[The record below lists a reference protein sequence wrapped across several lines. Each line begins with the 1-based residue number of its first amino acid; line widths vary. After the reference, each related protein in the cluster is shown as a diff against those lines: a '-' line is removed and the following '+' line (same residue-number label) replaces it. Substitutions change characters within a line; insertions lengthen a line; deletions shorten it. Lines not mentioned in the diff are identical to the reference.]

1 MDGYR
6 AHGAAIAALRRHA
19 NRRLETK
26 FRLPPAE
33 PKSGGSM
40 HGRISSTRGGH
51 RSPAPSREQ
60 ATGDEISPTSSG
72 TEKRR
77 IDAWT
82 DIEHTGRPSQPCA
95 VTRTGDWRRN
105 FAYLQRN
112 RKAADRCMDGYRA
125 HGAAIAALRRH
136 ANRRLETK
144 FRLPPAEPKSGGS
157 MHGRISSTR
166 GGHRSPAP
174 SQTVRKCLA

>member
-1 MDGYR
+1 
-6 AHGAAIAALRRHA
+6 
-19 NRRLETK
+19 
-26 FRLPPAE
+26 
-33 PKSGGSM
+33 M

-105 FAYLQRN
+105 FAYLQRHPPTTKPSLDQVVRN
-112 RKAADRCMDGYRA
+112 CKEPSISFGCAKGEDWSIYTKMSSLIQLKQYWLEWQPTDPANIIESLSAD
-125 HGAAIAALRRH
+125 
-136 ANRRLETK
+136 T
-144 FRLPPAEPKSGGS
+144 SGLNV
-157 MHGRISSTR
+157 IPCI
-166 GGHRSPAP
+166 RSR
-174 SQTVRKCLA
+174 SDCK